1 MEKLNNKVVA
11 ILIVSVLVCGSV
23 YYVKSNSKEDTII
36 LEKEQTEQLQTQ
48 IVETETVE
56 TTKEEIID
64 YKVYVCGYVNSPK
77 VVTLKKGS
85 RVVDAVELAG
95 GVSSEADI
103 NSVNFAAFIEDGQKI
118 YIPKEGETVDK
129 IEFTE
134 QNNSIENNSLININK
149 ADISQLQLLP
159 GIGETIAQYIIDY
172 RLQNGDFKSIE
183 EIKNVSKIGDK
194 TFEKIKD
201 RITVQN

>member
-1 MEKLNNKVVA
+1 MEKLNNKVVI
-11 ILIVSVLVCGSV
+11 ILIVSVLLCGSV
-23 YYVKSNSKEDTII
+23 YYVKSNNKEDTII
-36 LEKEQTEQLQTQ
+36 LEQEQTEQLQTQ
-48 IVETETVE
+48 TVETETTE
-56 TTKEEIID
+56 IIKEEIID
-64 YKVYVCGYVNSPK
+64 YKVYVCGYVNNPK

-85 RVVDAVELAG
+85 RVADAVELAG

-149 ADISQLQLLP
+149 ADTSQLQLLP

>member
-1 MEKLNNKVVA
+1 MEKLNNKMIA
-11 ILIVSVLVCGSV
+11 ILIVSVLICGSV
-23 YYVKSNSKEDTII
+23 YYVKSNNKEDTII
-36 LEKEQTEQLQTQ
+36 LEQTQ
-48 IVETETVE
+48 SIEVETNAVE
-56 TTKEEIID
+56 TIPEEILD
-64 YKVYVCGYVNSPK
+64 YKVYVCGSVNNPK

-85 RVVDAVELAG
+85 RVAEAVELAG
-95 GVSSEADI
+95 GVNDEADI
-103 NSVNFAAFIEDGQKI
+103 DSVNFAAFIEDGQKI

-134 QNNSIENNSLININK
+134 QNNSIETNSLININK
-149 ADISQLQLLP
+149 ADKSQLQLLP

-172 RLQNGDFKSIE
+172 RMQNGNFKSIE

-201 RITVQN
+201 RISVEN

>member
-1 MEKLNNKVVA
+1 MEKLNNKMIT

-23 YYVKSNSKEDTII
+23 YYVKSNNKEDTII
-36 LEKEQTEQLQTQ
+36 LEQTQ
-48 IVETETVE
+48 SIESETNAVETIT
-56 TTKEEIID
+56 EEILD
-64 YKVYVCGYVNSPK
+64 YKVYVCGSVNNPK
-77 VVTLKKGS
+77 VVTIKKGS
-85 RVVDAVELAG
+85 RVAEAVELAG
-95 GVSSEADI
+95 GVNDEADI

-134 QNNSIENNSLININK
+134 QNNSIETNSPININK
-149 ADISQLQLLP
+149 ADKSQLQLLP

-172 RLQNGDFKSIE
+172 RMQNGNFKSIE

-201 RITVQN
+201 RISVEN

>member
-48 IVETETVE
+48 TVETEMIE
-56 TTKEEIID
+56 TTEEEIID

-103 NSVNFAAFIEDGQKI
+103 NSVNLAAFIEDGQKI

-172 RLQNGDFKSIE
+172 RLQNGNFKSIE